1 MIWFATE
8 KQKCKEEVHKHAGGK
23 ARDDVETIL
32 LNWGFKE
39 LPIITSCQEEGVMA
53 GFLKKILY
61 HFKIAKKMKNQI
73 KRLAENDAMVTI
85 HSLSKIAESL
95 PHLVMRKY
103 DF

>member
-1 MIWFATE
+1 
-8 KQKCKEEVHKHAGGK
+8 
-23 ARDDVETIL
+23 
-32 LNWGFKE
+32 
-39 LPIITSCQEEGVMA
+39 MA